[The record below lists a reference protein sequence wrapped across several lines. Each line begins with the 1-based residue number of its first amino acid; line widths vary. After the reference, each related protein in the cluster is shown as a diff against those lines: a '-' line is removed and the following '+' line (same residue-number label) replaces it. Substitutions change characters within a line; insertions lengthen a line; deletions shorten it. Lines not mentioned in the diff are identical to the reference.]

1 MLYARSKRK
10 KKKKENNDEVTG
22 SDVDDLDLGQTR
34 EAEKERRDKSV
45 EENDFDAQEE
55 EEIEED
61 KKEIKEEIEKFR
73 KRVNNRV
80 NLSIGRKKKRIV
92 KFFQSK
98 ERAYWINIK
107 LQLESN
113 KNLVTPLAE
122 ESLPIYENGIAQVAK
137 AIPKL
142 QSDWDQEYEKAKR
155 KFGTGKKEDLPPVD
169 EPGEDDDDVDFDSK
183 ETSDAEDDDVTSS
196 GVGGKLDKNV
206 DYHID
211 NHVNISH
218 VLLVGKWTELVA
230 ETWRGNHVFATVK
243 EFLDHDFRTCWNTT
257 TSKNMVIEDDIVVL
271 NNEDGKTYRV
281 EERETIRNVT
291 VPQYEPFGV
300 SCYVCHREND
310 FNLDNNECKFCKT
323 DLQDTRYY
331 KMQKPYLRVKRTIV
345 KDKNDKSKKY
355 YTEHAT
361 LPTAIYPEERTGR
374 KSPDKNDKDRW
385 TRDKNIIWNY
395 RNGFE
400 ANIAERDRLRFYY
413 SMVTVEHYFK
423 QQKDQ
428 VIEFPY
434 EVTIKKNNTSGKI
447 YIRRQVEEPY
457 GMNLRTKKWNEL
469 VWPQTKN
476 NWATPLKKCEGAVEE
491 ESDVE
496 FEYLSD
502 IESEYSD

>member
-218 VLLVGKWTELVA
+218 VFLVGKWTNLASDE
-230 ETWRGNHVFATVK
+230 WRGNHVFSTFK
-243 EFLDHDFRTCWNTT
+243 ELLDHDFRTCYNTT
-257 TSKNMVIEDDIVVL
+257 RIKKMVVEKDIVVL
-271 NNEDGKTYRV
+271 KEEATEDIKNDEIEVKKGNMYYVVK
-281 EERETIRNVT
+281 EKDTIRQHT
-291 VPQYEPFGV
+291 LADYEDFGI
-300 SCYVCHREND
+300 SCYVCHRENS
-310 FNLDNNECKFCKT
+310 FNRKECKFCGT
-323 DLQDTRYY
+323 NLVDTRYY
-331 KMQKPYLRVKRTIV
+331 KMQKPYRRVERIV
-345 KDKNDKSKKY
+345 GKDEKDKNVTY
-355 YTEHAT
+355 ATEHGGLQVA
-361 LPTAIYPEERTGR
+361 LYPEDGRRFR
-374 KSPDKNDKDRW
+374 KSSNRDETDRW
-385 TRDKNIIWNY
+385 TKDQNIIWNY
-395 RNGFE
+395 KNGFE

-413 SMVTVEHYFK
+413 SMVTVEHYFE

-428 VIEFPY
+428 ILSFSYSLKDNEGK
-434 EVTIKKNNTSGKI
+434 ETKSGDI
-447 YIRRQVEEPY
+447 HIRRKLEE
-457 GMNLRTKKWNEL
+457 
-469 VWPQTKN
+469 
-476 NWATPLKKCEGAVEE
+476 
-491 ESDVE
+491 
-496 FEYLSD
+496 
-502 IESEYSD
+502 